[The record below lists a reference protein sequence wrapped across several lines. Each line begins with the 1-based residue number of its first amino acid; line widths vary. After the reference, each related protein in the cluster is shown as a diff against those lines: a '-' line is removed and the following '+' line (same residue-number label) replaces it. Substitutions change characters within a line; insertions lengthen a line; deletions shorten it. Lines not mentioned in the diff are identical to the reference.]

1 MPISFLLRIKYFM
14 MDRPKLDQSRNQII
28 TMPYSKLKLERVNRM
43 LRAMR
48 EVGQVLNRET
58 DLPTLLTEVCQCL
71 ARTRG
76 YVSVWIGE
84 PDATTKIVRPLASSG
99 VHEKCIAHLTI
110 RWDDSPFGHGPS
122 GTALRERR
130 PVIFADAANDPRFA
144 PWRETLLTNGVVAIA
159 SFPIQYQNHLLG
171 VLTLKTDGK
180 NIFDDEESELLAR
193 FAEDIGCAWQRIVHE
208 QARQKAEESLR
219 TLLATIPDLVFF
231 KDGEGRW
238 LTINEAAKK
247 VFHLEHYPWEGRTDA
262 AMAADRPA
270 YRETYENCQRSD
282 ELAWAAG
289 GPSLVVERTVDES
302 GTVREFEVQKVPFF
316 FPDGR
321 RKGLVI
327 VGRDMT
333 ERRQAEAAQQL
344 ATRLAE
350 AEQHQAEVTRAH
362 DFYLELLQNSPS
374 LVWRAGTDGQCDWFN
389 ATWLA
394 FTGRTMAEEIGE
406 GWSAG
411 VHPMDLERCLNH
423 YRGSFGRREAF
434 VMDYRLRRH
443 DGQYRWIRDHGRPI
457 TSVTGEFAG
466 YIGDCYD
473 IHEMKLAAEQ
483 AFQRQVA
490 KADDLEET
498 QRMLIES
505 IPDNVIFKDGAGRWL
520 VTNAPAREF
529 FQVENTDWY
538 GKTDGEL
545 ALGNPRLKD
554 LYSACI
560 ASDAKAWSG
569 RERSVVTERGPGLDG
584 TLQEHEVVKVPL
596 FYPNGERKAL
606 LVIGRDVTAKRR
618 AEKEVAVTGLMT
630 KLSRDIMLRIRRGDG
645 RILDANEAAVAAYGY
660 SRRELLSLSIFDLR
674 EKASLEEMQRQLE
687 AAFAEGGLFEIRHF
701 RKDGSCFPVEV
712 SSQGFL
718 YEGEESVVSIVRDIT
733 ARKQAEAQ
741 MNLLSVAVNAAAN
754 GIFLTDNTGKIV
766 WINKGFTQL
775 TGFTGPEI
783 IGKKPDVFKSGLHP
797 KNFYKQVWD
806 AILRGKVWQ
815 GELINR
821 RKDGTFYHEL
831 KTITP
836 VTNEAGKI
844 THFLCVQE
852 NISLQKQLLQEVHH
866 AKEMAQQK
874 AAQLKAIME
883 SPQGIIMFSLDKN
896 YTYTE
901 FTQTH
906 QETIQ
911 KIWGQKIAIG
921 KNMLEIIGNPA
932 DRARAQQNFDRALRG
947 ENFVLIEE
955 YGDRMLHR
963 AYYEDHYSPISDAS
977 GAITGLTVFVIDVT
991 ERIRTVHALQ
1001 EREEIYSNIVNQA
1014 ADAIA
1019 LIDMATNRFV
1029 EFNEVTHASL
1039 GYTREEF
1046 LQLGI
1051 SDIQAEYDAQ
1061 AIAEKN
1067 EQIRRQN
1074 GAVFQTKHRHRNG
1087 EIRDVR
1093 VSVRIFSIRERE
1105 YLAAVWQDI
1114 TQHQRDAAALAQ
1126 SAAEI
1131 QDLYENAPC
1140 GYHSLNAEGCFI
1152 RINNTELDWLGYSR
1166 QEILGQP
1173 ITRFLAPEEQVK
1185 FARDFQRLQE
1195 AAEVHDVERTYVRKD
1210 GVRITVNVSASIV
1223 KDSAGRVVETRA
1235 SVFDISAR
1243 RKAELK
1249 LAHAAEVISDLYNNA
1264 PCGYHSLDLEGRFT
1278 HINDTELKRLGYT
1291 RDELIGQPITCL
1303 IAPEEVAGFKK
1314 NFQQFMERGTTYV
1327 TAERTYLCKDG
1338 RRLSSSIASQIE
1350 KDDMG
1355 RVIGCRTTVM
1365 DNTERKRLN
1374 DERQLALL
1382 QAEQASRAKS
1392 DFLAKMSH
1400 ELRTP
1405 MNGVLGYTQIL
1416 QRDPALSRETKTKL
1430 GIIYQSG
1437 QNLMTILNCILDL
1450 SKIESGRMT
1459 VQTND
1464 FNLPKL
1470 VDSVIELFQPVA
1482 RAKQLA
1488 LTSTKLGQMPLLIRA
1503 DQEKIRQILANLLS
1517 NGVKFTHRGGVQV
1530 QVFFHQA
1537 AATRGRLVLDVI
1549 DTGPGMTSAEMEHL
1563 FEKFY
1568 QTKSG
1573 VEANGGTGLGLA
1585 ISRQYARLLG
1595 GDITVHSQWE
1605 HGTTFRL
1612 EIPVDL
1618 VPGFLTVPSRVVP
1631 RLQSLAPE
1639 HAGCRVLVVDDKAI
1653 NSDLLVELLQT
1664 AGFDACAVTSG
1675 PEAIVLA
1682 PSWQPQLIL
1691 MDTRMPEMDGNETTR
1706 HLRADPRCR
1715 KIKIITVSATAYPED
1730 QAQALAAG
1738 SDDFIAKPVDDQELF
1753 GKITGL
1759 LGVRFTTDADNV
1771 ATPPAA
1777 AVPLNSQSV
1786 ASLPAACREPL
1797 RKAVTTGNFGEVIR
1811 LLEEIKPTHSDL
1823 AEALQVIAREFDA
1836 DRLMELLDNGGSG
1849 PKA

>member
-1 MPISFLLRIKYFM
+1 MLL
-14 MDRPKLDQSRNQII
+14 
-28 TMPYSKLKLERVNRM
+28 
-43 LRAMR
+43 AMR
-48 EVGQVLNRET
+48 EVGQILNRET
-58 DLPTLLTEVCQCL
+58 ELLTMLKTVCQCL

-84 PDATTKIVRPLASSG
+84 PDVATKTVCPLASAG
-99 VHEKCIAHLTI
+99 AHEKCIAHLTI
-110 RWDDSPFGHGPS
+110 RWDDTPLGHGPC

-130 PVIFADAANDPRFA
+130 PVVFPDAANDPRFE
-144 PWRETLLTNGVVAIA
+144 PWRESLLTDGVVAIA
-159 SFPIQYQNHLLG
+159 SFPIQYQNQLLG
-171 VLTLKTDGK
+171 ALTLKTDGK
-180 NIFDDEESELLAR
+180 NIFDEEEIELLAH
-193 FAEDIGCAWQRIVHE
+193 FAEDIGCAWQRILHE
-208 QARQKAEESLR
+208 QARLKAEENLR
-219 TLLATIPDLVFF
+219 TLLATMPDLVFF
-231 KDGEGRW
+231 KDGAGRW
-238 LTINEAAKK
+238 LNINEAAKK
-247 VFHLEHYPWEGRTDA
+247 VFQLEHYPWEGQTDA
-262 AMAADRPA
+262 EMAALRPA
-270 YRETYENCQRSD
+270 FREAYENCQVTD
-282 ELAWAAG
+282 ELAWRSG
-289 GPSLVVERTVDES
+289 RPSLVVEKTVDET
-302 GTVREFEVQKVPFF
+302 GAVREFEVQKVPLFF
-316 FPDGR
+316 SDGR

-394 FTGRTMAEEIGE
+394 FTVRTMAQEIGE
-406 GWSAG
+406 GWAAG
-411 VHPMDLERCLNH
+411 VHPDDLERCLNH
-423 YRGSFGRREAF
+423 YRVSFSRREAF

-443 DGQYRWIRDHGRPI
+443 DGLYRWIRDHGRPI

-520 VTNAPAREF
+520 VTNAAAREF
-529 FQVENTDWY
+529 FQVENIDWR
-538 GKTDGEL
+538 GKTDAEL
-545 ALGNPRLKD
+545 AIDNPRLKD
-554 LYSACI
+554 LYTAC
-560 ASDAKAWSG
+560 AKSDSTAWSM
-569 RERSVVTERGPGLDG
+569 RTRSIVTERGPGLDG
-584 TLQEHEVVKVPL
+584 TLQEHEVMKVPL
-596 FYPNGERKAL
+596 FYPDGERKAL
-606 LVIGRDVTAKRR
+606 LVVGRDVTAKRR

-630 KLSRDIMLRIRRGDG
+630 KLSRDIMLRIRRADG
-645 RILDANEAAVAAYGY
+645 RILDANEAAVTAYGY
-660 SRRELLSLSIFDLR
+660 SREELLRLTIFDLR
-674 EKASLEEMQRQLE
+674 EKASREEMQRQLE
-687 AAFAEGGLFEIRHF
+687 IAFAEGVLFEIRHF
-701 RKDGSCFPVEV
+701 RKDGSSFMVEV
-712 SSQGFL
+712 SSQGFI
-718 YEGEESVVSIVRDIT
+718 YQGEESVVSIVRDIT
-733 ARKQAEAQ
+733 TRKQVEEKLK
-741 MNLLSVAVNAAAN
+741 LLSSAVDAAAN
-754 GIFLTDNTGKIV
+754 SIFLTDN
-766 WINKGFTQL
+766 KGVITWVNQGLTRL

-783 IGKKPDVFKSGLHP
+783 IGQKASVFKSGQYP
-797 KNFYKQVWD
+797 RAFYQQMWATVT
-806 AILRGKVWQ
+806 AGSVWQ
-815 GELINR
+815 GEITNR
-821 RKDGTFYHEL
+821 RKDGSLYHEL

-836 VTNEAGKI
+836 LRDESGKI
-844 THFLCVQE
+844 TRYLCVQE
-852 NISLQKQLLQEVHH
+852 DITRQKELLQQVQF
-866 AKEMAQQK
+866 AKDLAQEK
-874 AAQLKAIME
+874 VAQLRAIME

-896 YTYTE
+896 YAYTE
-901 FTQTH
+901 FTKTH
-906 QETIQ
+906 QETIL
-911 KIWGQKIAIG
+911 KIWGQSIAVG
-921 KNMLEIIGNPA
+921 QNMLAVISDPA
-932 DRARAQQNFDRALRG
+932 DRDRARQNFARAFSG
-947 ENFVLIEE
+947 EHFVLIEE
-955 YGDRMLHR
+955 YGDQALHR
-963 AYYEDHYSPISDAS
+963 AYYENHYSPISNAS
-977 GAITGLTVFVIDVT
+977 GAITGITVFVIDVT

-1051 SDIQAEYDAQ
+1051 SDIQAEYDSE
-1061 AIAEKN
+1061 AIKQKN
-1067 EQIRRQN
+1067 EQIRQQN

-1114 TQHQRDAAALAQ
+1114 TQHQRDASALTQ

-1131 QDLYENAPC
+1131 KDLYENAPC

-1152 RINNTELDWLGYSR
+1152 RINNTELDWLGYTR

-1173 ITRFLAPEEQVK
+1173 ITRFLPPEEQVK

-1195 AAEVHDVERTYVRKD
+1195 ATEVHDAERTYLRKD
-1210 GVRITVNVSASIV
+1210 GVRITVNVSATVV
-1223 KDSAGRVVETRA
+1223 KDSAGHVVETRA

-1243 RKAELK
+1243 RKAEIK
-1249 LAHAAEVISDLYNNA
+1249 LAAAAEVISDLYNNA

-1291 RDELIGQPITCL
+1291 REELIGQPITCL

-1314 NFQQFMERGTTYV
+1314 DFQHFMEHGTTYV

-1338 RRLSSSIASQIE
+1338 RRLSSSVASQIE
-1350 KDDMG
+1350 KDDTG
-1355 RVIGCRTTVM
+1355 KVIGCRTTVM

-1416 QRDPALSRETKTKL
+1416 QRDPALSRETKAKL

-1437 QNLMTILNCILDL
+1437 QNLMTILNSILDL
-1450 SKIESGRMT
+1450 SKIESGRMS
-1459 VQTND
+1459 VQAND

-1470 VDSVIELFQPVA
+1470 VDSVMELFQPIA

-1488 LTSTKLGQMPLLIRA
+1488 LTATKLGQMPLLIRA

-1517 NGVKFTHRGGVQV
+1517 NAVKFTQLGSIQV

-1537 AATRGRLVLDVI
+1537 AADRGRLVLDVI
-1549 DTGPGMTSAEMEHL
+1549 DTGPGILPAEMEHL

-1595 GDITVHSQWE
+1595 GDITVKSTWE
-1605 HGTTFRL
+1605 KGTTFRL
-1612 EIPVDL
+1612 EIPVEL
-1618 VPGFLTVPSRVVP
+1618 VPGFTLPVARVIP

-1777 AVPLNSQSV
+1777 AVPLNPQSV
-1786 ASLPAACREPL
+1786 ARLPAACREPL

-1811 LLEEIKPTHSDL
+1811 LLEEIKPTHSEL

-1836 DRLMELLDNGGSG
+1836 DRLMELLDNGGTR